1 MSLAAQIAAS
11 RKAAKAEAEE
21 AKQKA
26 AFDNRYIAKTI
37 ARAKKNNSEA
47 FPSDEIEDL
56 TELAYKVVAQNF
68 HLYPELTDITDET
81 IKREIVKLTD

>member
-1 MSLAAQIAAS
+1 MSLAAKIAAS
-11 RKAAKAEAEE
+11 RKLAKAEAEDQ
-21 AKQKA
+21 KQKQ

-37 ARAKKNNSEA
+37 QRAKKTNGEA
-47 FPSDEIEDL
+47 FPSDEIESL

-68 HLYPELTDITDET
+68 QLYPELTGVEDEN

>member
-21 AKQKA
+21 QKKKA

-37 ARAKKNNSEA
+37 AKAKKNNSEA
-47 FPSDEIEDL
+47 FPSDEIQTL
-56 TELAYKVVAQNF
+56 TELAYKVVAKNF
-68 HLYPELTDITDET
+68 HRYPDLKGVEDEN
-81 IKREIVKLTD
+81 IKREIVKLT